1 MSVLADIRQEAAER
15 FAELGWPTTRLEA
28 WKYTSLA
35 ALSRTEWR
43 TDESGGRTILSG
55 AEELAAHEAA
65 RTGLPILQMEFVNG
79 RLVKTS
85 GEISGVRT
93 IDDPGSLDFSGNALV
108 ALNAAHQQDGARI
121 AIADGTVVEG
131 YIHLVFHGSG
141 DGIWSHPRN
150 VIHAGRNAQV
160 TIVETYLG
168 TGGYYTNAVT
178 ELIAGEGS
186 VVDHYKII
194 LESNDAYHTGTL
206 HIAQARSASVT
217 QHNVT
222 IGGKLVRNDLTV
234 LLAGEGANVVLDGLF
249 AVTGGQHV
257 DNHTLI
263 DHVTPHGES
272 LELYKG
278 VLDGS
283 SRGVFDGSIIVRE
296 GAQKTVS
303 RQTNHNLL
311 LSETAIVDSKPTLV
325 IHNDDV
331 KCNHGSTIGQLNEE
345 AMFYLRSRGIG
356 EQEARGLLVYAFA
369 SEIVD
374 RMKLE
379 PVQEQVRRALFRQLP
394 QHLPDRREKTR

>member
-1 MSVLADIRQEAAER
+1 MEADAVSSSQP
-15 FAELGWPTTRLEA
+15 F
-28 WKYTSLA
+28 
-35 ALSRTEWR
+35 
-43 TDESGGRTILSG
+43 
-55 AEELAAHEAA
+55 
-65 RTGLPILQMEFVNG
+65 
-79 RLVKTS
+79 
-85 GEISGVRT
+85 
-93 IDDPGSLDFSGNALV
+93 GNFPSALV
-108 ALNAAHQQDGARI
+108 DL
-121 AIADGTVVEG
+121 
-131 YIHLVFHGSG
+131 S
-141 DGIWSHPRN
+141 
-150 VIHAGRNAQV
+150 
-160 TIVETYLG
+160 
-168 TGGYYTNAVT
+168 
-178 ELIAGEGS
+178 
-186 VVDHYKII
+186 
-194 LESNDAYHTGTL
+194 HTGTL
-206 HIAQARSASVT
+206 HIDQARSASVT

-234 LLAGEGANVVLDGLF
+234 LLGGEGANIVLDGLF
-249 AVTGGQHV
+249 AVTGSQHV

-379 PVQEQVRRALFRQLP
+379 PVREQVRRALFRQLP

>member
-15 FAELGWPTTRLEA
+15 FALLGWPTTRLEA

-35 ALSRTEWR
+35 AVAKTPWHAAPP
-43 TDESGGRTILSG
+43 SGSSGPGRQGGTL
-55 AEELAAHEAA
+55 ELHF
-65 RTGLPILQMEFVNG
+65 TNG
-79 RLVKTS
+79 QLTQTYGELDGVKTIDTR
-85 GEISGVRT
+85 GE
-93 IDDPGSLDFSGNALV
+93 LDFHDNAMV

-121 AIADGTVVEG
+121 AIADGAVIDG
-131 YIHLVFHGSG
+131 YIHLIFDSIG

-150 VIHAGRNAQV
+150 VIHVGRNAQV
-160 TIVETYLG
+160 TIVETYVG
-168 TGGYYTNAVT
+168 RGSYFMNVVT
-178 ELIAGEGS
+178 ELTAAEGA
-186 VVDHYKII
+186 VVDHYKLI
-194 LESNDAYHTGTL
+194 LESNDAFHVGTL
-206 HIAQARSASVT
+206 YVDQARGSSVT
-217 QHNVT
+217 QHNIT
-222 IGGKLVRNDLTV
+222 IGGKLVRTDTTV
-234 LLAGEGANVVLDGLF
+234 KLNGEGANVVLDGLF
-249 AVTGGQHV
+249 AVTGSQHV

-263 DHVTPHGES
+263 DHVTPHCES

-278 VLDGS
+278 VLDQS

-311 LSETAIVDSKPTLV
+311 LSETAVVDSKPTLV

-356 EQEARGLLVYAFA
+356 EEQARGLLVYAFA
-369 SEIVD
+369 SELVD

-379 PVQEQVRRALFRQLP
+379 PVREQIRRALFQQMP
-394 QHLPDRREKTR
+394 QHMPERREKTR